1 MTERRRRFL
10 LVSGLALVTSSVC
23 GAALATTSSSAATP
37 PTTLAPT
44 PAATAPTPVQPT
56 VAPPTTEAPTT
67 LASPTTELPTTIAEA
82 TTTTAAPTTT
92 IEAAEPAAPSVV
104 YAANAVCDPAT
115 GETTVSWKVTNNGEA
130 PVTITGNTE
139 DVPLEPN
146 PVPPLG
152 EATATRVIEGPA
164 TDQQV
169 TSTVTI
175 DAGGGVVIEESDDIT
190 AAACLG
196 PEAPPDVTFTFS
208 VRPSVTQAA
217 VGDTVEYVYCGQ
229 NTSTIPLQVGR
240 IVDDRIG
247 LIYEGGRVVAPGESV
262 CNTDVGAP
270 FSYVVQES
278 DAGSVIHNNAVVT
291 VQTQEDEPREFQ
303 QTATAEVLVPLL
315 SAQPLTG
322 VVAICHATNSLTNTY
337 EQNIVSQSA
346 VQEGGHHYNHEDD
359 IIPPGPW
366 APDGRNW
373 TAEGE
378 ALWNNGCVNIK
389 LSPVSPAVVQA
400 SCVGGVVTAPTVTPA
415 STTGIG
421 YAVNPTGPFSGTQN
435 YNVMVTATLD
445 AGFNWGPM
453 PAGWTQTE

>member
-1 MTERRRRFL
+1 M
-10 LVSGLALVTSSVC
+10 
-23 GAALATTSSSAATP
+23 
-37 PTTLAPT
+37 
-44 PAATAPTPVQPT
+44 Q
-56 VAPPTTEAPTT
+56 
-67 LASPTTELPTTIAEA
+67 
-82 TTTTAAPTTT
+82 
-92 IEAAEPAAPSVV
+92 VV
-104 YAANAVCDPAT
+104 
-115 GETTVSWKVTNNGEA
+115 
-130 PVTITGNTE
+130 
-139 DVPLEPN
+139 
-146 PVPPLG
+146 
-152 EATATRVIEGPA
+152 
-164 TDQQV
+164 
-169 TSTVTI
+169 
-175 DAGGGVVIEESDDIT
+175 
-190 AAACLG
+190 
-196 PEAPPDVTFTFS
+196 
-208 VRPSVTQAA
+208 
-217 VGDTVEYVYCGQ
+217 
-229 NTSTIPLQVGR
+229 R

-247 LIYEGGRVVAPGESV
+247 SFSRVGASSVPGESV

-366 APDGRNW
+366 AEDGRNW

-415 STTGIG
+415 TTTGID
-421 YAVNPTGPFSGTQN
+421 YAVDPPGPYARDTELQRHGDGDVGRGVQLGT
-435 YNVMVTATLD
+435 D
-445 AGFNWGPM
+445 AGRM
-453 PAGWTQTE
+453 DADQ